1 MTPGQSRR
9 LARKSTLLQKQVL
22 EELHAIAKSIERAES
37 SVVALKDQMEAVN
50 FKHKDRKTTSDDIAY
65 LEDLLRCARKKL
77 GWEKQMSSLARKMP
91 ELLTNITTV
100 MNDKENPP
108 SNETRIL
115 VLKLLTTVQEAMGR
129 LEKAKG

>member
-9 LARKSTLLQKQVL
+9 LARKSILLQKQVL
-22 EELHAIAKSIERAES
+22 EELHAIAKSIERAET

-50 FKHKDRKTTSDDIAY
+50 LKHKDRKTTSDDIAY

-91 ELLTNITTV
+91 DLLTNITTV

-115 VLKLLTTVQEAMGR
+115 VLKLLTTVQEAMAR
-129 LEKAKG
+129 LERAKG

>member
-22 EELHAIAKSIERAES
+22 EELHAIAKSIERAET

-50 FKHKDRKTTSDDIAY
+50 LKHKDRKTTSDDIAY

>member
-22 EELHAIAKSIERAES
+22 EELHAIAKSIERAET

-50 FKHKDRKTTSDDIAY
+50 LKHKDRKTTSDDIAY

-108 SNETRIL
+108 SNETRVL
-115 VLKLLTTVQEAMGR
+115 VLQLLTTVQEAMAR